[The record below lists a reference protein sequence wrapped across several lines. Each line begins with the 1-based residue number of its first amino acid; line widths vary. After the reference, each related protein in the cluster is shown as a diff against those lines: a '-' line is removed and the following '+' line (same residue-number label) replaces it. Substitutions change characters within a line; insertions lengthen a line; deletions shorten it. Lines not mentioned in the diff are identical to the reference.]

1 MYSQSTNKV
10 NIMTKPLVTRESLQ
24 KMLDEADDIKLQH
37 IVGRALVVL
46 FNNQTQDEKH
56 ANTTNKDNG
65 IGFTGADAHSGCITA
80 KSYIKNKSLLDW
92 QVERWTRPA
101 RSGFSRLTK
110 YHKQLN
116 AAAEVKEYAAKMRTR
131 MENRG

>member
-10 NIMTKPLVTRESLQ
+10 NIMSKLVTRESLQ
-24 KMLDEADDIKLQH
+24 KMLDEADDVKLQH

-46 FNNQTQDEKH
+46 FKNQTSDEQSS
-56 ANTTNKDNG
+56 NTTNKDNG

-116 AAAEVKEYAAKMRTR
+116 AAAEVKESANRIRER
-131 MENRG
+131 MNNRA

>member
-1 MYSQSTNKV
+1 
-10 NIMTKPLVTRESLQ
+10 MTKAIVTRESLQ
-24 KMLDEADDIKLQH
+24 EMLDNAEGDKLAR
-37 IVGRALVVL
+37 IVGRALIVL
-46 FNNQTQDEKH
+46 FNNQTADEKL

-80 KSYIKNKSLLDW
+80 KTFMKRGTLEDW

-101 RSGFSRLTK
+101 ASGFSRLTK

-116 AAAEVKEYAAKMRTR
+116 EAALAKRA
-131 MENRG
+131 